1 MLSAAALDRA
11 ASCTSLALASAGVS
25 PGTTSHSVPRTA
37 RRTRPV
43 LTFNLSFLVS
53 NVHTIIVVYSHVG
66 RIFTLLQHQPSNA
79 TGVQLQFNVN
89 QSPPPHARAHCV
101 HANPV
106 HCCPRSCHQ
115 APTPCSRTG
124 RIAAL
129 GPPIEVPDNSVV
141 YPGTR
146 TGVSAGA
153 RAEETRA
160 VQN

>member
-11 ASCTSLALASAGVS
+11 ASRTSLALASAGVS

-53 NVHTIIVVYSHVG
+53 NVHTSSILARGANLHTAATPTLKRNGRTAAVQCRSVPPPRTRAPIASMPTQCTAAHDLVIKLPLRAPGQVEAPLLGHLSRSQIIVLCTQV
-66 RIFTLLQHQPSNA
+66 R
-79 TGVQLQFNVN
+79 
-89 QSPPPHARAHCV
+89 AR
-101 HANPV
+101 
-106 HCCPRSCHQ
+106 
-115 APTPCSRTG
+115 
-124 RIAAL
+124 
-129 GPPIEVPDNSVV
+129 
-141 YPGTR
+141 
-146 TGVSAGA
+146 GVSAGA